1 MRKILILAAFGAV
14 STIAPAQDAAEPAPE
29 LKALADSCAAHKFET
44 TVVVDQS
51 GRGKRVKICG
61 QPGQSDAE
69 WLVTLKD
76 SATKVQADEA
86 MAKPVKDQIIAAL
99 KVEID
104 KLENGAASAT
114 VVPMATIEL
123 PVRPVMIPEAAP
135 QYSSV
140 PALPAP
146 KPRAAGAQ
154 ASKAPEPL
162 VRPRITVRCALPQE
176 RFAGCSR
183 LERETRV
190 LVRADEDIAAGTSL
204 RFLRGGDTRA
214 ELDLGSLKK
223 GESFSQRLPSQVC
236 AGVLRGK
243 VQVQVLSKS
252 RVAETMGPYA
262 LYCGS

>member
-14 STIAPAQDAAEPAPE
+14 ATIAPAQEVAEPAPE
-29 LKALADSCAAHKFET
+29 LKALAESCAAHKFET
-44 TVVVDQS
+44 TVVVDES

-61 QPGQSDAE
+61 KEGQSDAE

-76 SATKVQADEA
+76 SASKVEADQA
-86 MAKPVKDQIIAAL
+86 MAQPVKDQIIAAL
-99 KVEID
+99 EMEID
-104 KLENGAASAT
+104 KLERAAASPA

-123 PVRPVMIPEAAP
+123 PVRPVMVPEAAP
-135 QYSSV
+135 QYSNV
-140 PALPAP
+140 PPLPAP
-146 KPRAAGAQ
+146 KPRVAGAQ
-154 ASKAPEPL
+154 ASTAAEPL
-162 VRPRITVRCALPQE
+162 VRPRITVRCAMPHE
-176 RFAGCSR
+176 SFTGCTR

-190 LVRADEDIAAGTSL
+190 LIRADEDLAAGTSL
-204 RFLRGGDTRA
+204 RFLRGGDARA

-223 GESFSQRLPSQVC
+223 GDSFSQRLPSRVC

-243 VQVQVLSKS
+243 VQVQILSKS

>member
-14 STIAPAQDAAEPAPE
+14 ATIAPAQETTEPTPE
-29 LKALADSCAAHKFET
+29 QKALADSCAAHKFET
-44 TVVVDQS
+44 TVVVDDS

-61 QPGQSDAE
+61 QPGQNDAE

-76 SATKVQADEA
+76 SATKVAADKT
-86 MAKPVKDQIIAAL
+86 MAQPVKDQIIAAL
-99 KVEID
+99 KEEID
-104 KLENGAASAT
+104 KLESAAAPSA
-114 VVPMATIEL
+114 VVPMATIEI
-123 PVRPVMIPEAAP
+123 PVRPLVIPEAAP

-140 PALPAP
+140 PPLPAP
-146 KPRAAGAQ
+146 KPRVAGAQ
-154 ASKAPEPL
+154 ASAAAEPL
-162 VRPRITVRCALPQE
+162 VRPRITVRCAMPHE
-176 RFAGCSR
+176 SFTGCTR

-190 LVRADEDIAAGTSL
+190 LIRADEDIAAGTSL
-204 RFLRGGDTRA
+204 RFLRGGDARA
-214 ELDLGSLKK
+214 ELDLGFLKK
-223 GESFSQRLPSQVC
+223 GDSFSQRLPSRVC